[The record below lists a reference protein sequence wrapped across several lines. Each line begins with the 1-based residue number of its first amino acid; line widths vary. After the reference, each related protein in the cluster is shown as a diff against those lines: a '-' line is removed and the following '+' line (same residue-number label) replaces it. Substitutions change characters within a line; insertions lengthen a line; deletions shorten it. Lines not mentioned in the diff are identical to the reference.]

1 MKKFNPLFI
10 LIALLMLLTACNL
23 PTGNEPTATIDEFTL
38 RTSVAETLLAEPGLV
53 DTEEPQP
60 ALPSNTPE
68 PIVPP
73 TDAPIPSS
81 TDTPPPSPTFTPS
94 PSPTES
100 VPMVSVSLDTNC
112 RSGPG
117 QAYDILGVLLVGER
131 ARIVARAETGFYWII
146 ENPDRSGTCW
156 LWAEYATVTG
166 NTSGLL
172 VMTAPPSP
180 TPTPTNTPALD
191 FKVNYDNFHDCG
203 GTIHMT
209 FYVVNTGS
217 LPLESVDVAIVQ
229 IAGSVPR
236 FVGVTDAPFVP
247 SAGSCPPGNLV
258 LAPGDSAYVAVPVG
272 PAPAPPP
279 NPGEHAATFKFC
291 SADGMAGMCLY
302 TEIRFIIP

>member
-1 MKKFNPLFI
+1 MNKIRPFLMLFVI
-10 LIALLMLLTACNL
+10 LIFLTACNL
-23 PTGNEPTATIDEFTL
+23 PTDNEPTATIDENAL
-38 RTSVAETLLAEPGLV
+38 RTSVAETLLAEPVLT
-53 DTEEPQP
+53 DTEEAQP
-60 ALPSNTPE
+60 GSPSDTPE
-68 PIVPP
+68 PLIPS
-73 TDAPIPSS
+73 TDTPIPSS
-81 TDTPPPSPTFTPS
+81 TDTPLPSATFTIS

-100 VPMVSVSLDTNC
+100 VPMISVSVDTNC

-117 QAYDILGVLLVGER
+117 VQYDRLGVLLVGER

-146 ENPDRSGTCW
+146 DNPDGAGSCW

-166 NTSGLL
+166 DTSGLL

-180 TPTPTNTPALD
+180 TPTPTNTPALA
-191 FKVNYDNFHDCG
+191 FSVNYDNFHDCG

-236 FVGVTDAPFVP
+236 FQGITDAPFVP
-247 SAGSCPPGNLV
+247 SAGSCPPGSLV

-279 NPGEHAATFKFC
+279 NPGEHAATFNFC
-291 SADGMAGMCLY
+291 SADGMNGMCLY